1 MGSSR
6 VRKKCHIGNSVIWL
20 KLTYILSK
28 YNLYNVSLFVDLI
41 LLCGCILSFSFFKNL
56 CNNCHSLIRFL
67 NIWLLYRMDVL
78 HKINTLVREW
88 IKDVSRQKV
97 NFVLWLKIL
106 IFSVLLQRDYACIQK
121 WKTFGICLMTML

>member
-6 VRKKCHIGNSVIWL
+6 VRKKCHIGNSVILL

-28 YNLYNVSLFVDLI
+28 YNLYNVPLFVDLI
-41 LLCGCILSFSFFKNL
+41 FMCECILSFSFFLNL
-56 CNNCHSLIRFL
+56 CNNCHSLKRFL
-67 NIWLLYRMDVL
+67 NVWLLYRMDVL

-97 NFVLWLKIL
+97 NFVLWLKIP

-121 WKTFGICLMTML
+121 